1 MRPLR
6 TERDVVAGRRVAA
19 AMAELA
25 QMALD
30 RQFAARIAQ
39 LLDLAKQLGGVA
51 FAFMPAPVQVPG
63 VGVDQVGALL
73 GLGKAP
79 R

>member
-1 MRPLR
+1 M
-6 TERDVVAGRRVAA
+6 TA

-39 LLDLAKQLGGVA
+39 LLDLAKQLSGVA
-51 FAFMPAPVQVPG
+51 FAFMPAPVQVPV
-63 VGVDQVGALL
+63 VGVDQLGALL
-73 GLGKAP
+73 GLGD
-79 R
+79 

>member
-1 MRPLR
+1 VRPLR
-6 TERDVVAGRRVAA
+6 TDRDVVAGRRVDA

-30 RQFAARIAQ
+30 RQLAARIAQ

-51 FAFMPAPVQVPG
+51 FAFMPAPVQVPV
-63 VGVDQVGALL
+63 VGVDQVGALV
-73 GLGKAP
+73 GLGD
-79 R
+79 